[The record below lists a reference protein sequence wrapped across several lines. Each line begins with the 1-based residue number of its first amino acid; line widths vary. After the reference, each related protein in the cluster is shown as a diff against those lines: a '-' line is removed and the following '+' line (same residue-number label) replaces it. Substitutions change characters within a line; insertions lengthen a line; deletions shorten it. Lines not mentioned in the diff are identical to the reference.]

1 MAEPALSVRLE
12 GDFERAQA
20 LRDERLPFTNRSPYL
35 NCPRAIR
42 GHPAQ
47 EDRGRLTSN
56 GLPRSDQGGVEV
68 KVQSPLE
75 AHRIA
80 GSGLIHGPR

>member
-20 LRDERLPFTNRSPYL
+20 LRDERLPFTNRSPNL
-35 NCPRAIR
+35 NCPRAMR

-47 EDRGRLTSN
+47 EDRGRLTN
-56 GLPRSDQGGVEV
+56 EGLPRSDQGRMEV
-68 KVQSPLE
+68 KVQSTLE
-75 AHRIA
+75 PHGIA